1 MYRERLPSWLK
12 HLDFMLL
19 DILALLL
26 AFLLAFYLRIG
37 KGSAIISYRNL
48 VGVMVLIQVA
58 VSVCAQSYKGILRR
72 GYYMELV
79 RCVQHVAIIML
90 TTVLYLFF
98 AKIAEDTSRLML
110 AYTTIFYV
118 IFTYCLRLAW
128 KWVIKKSRFTFGR
141 RSLLIVTEGELAE
154 SVIQKITRE
163 TDASYQIAA
172 ICLLSG
178 EAPAT
183 DKVQMLSGKG
193 KAIEYLRKHWVDEVL
208 IVLSEG
214 NTVDEKFQ
222 QAMSRMGLTVHVAM
236 ADKAQLMGKCQVV
249 EHFGDYT
256 VVTSS
261 FNVVSPISMMVKRL
275 MDILGGLVGCLIT
288 ILLTIFIGPIIYI
301 QSPGPIFFSQERV
314 GMNGKKFKMHKFR
327 SMYLDAEE
335 RKQELLKENRVKDGM
350 MFKMEWDPRIIGSKT
365 LPDGRHKKGIGNF
378 IRDTSLDE
386 FPQFFNV
393 LKGDMS
399 LVGTRPPTVDEWE
412 KYKLHHH
419 ARLATKPGITG
430 LWQVTG
436 RSKITDFEEVV
447 RLDTQYIRR
456 WNLGLDLK
464 ILAKT
469 VKVVFTRDGSM

>member
-19 DILALLL
+19 DILALLM

-37 KGSAIISYRNL
+37 DGSAIISYRNF
-48 VGVMVLIQVA
+48 VGVMVLVQIA
-58 VSVCAQSYKGILRR
+58 VSVCNQSYKGILRR

-79 RCVQHVAIIML
+79 RCVQHVAVIML
-90 TTVLYLFF
+90 ITVLYLFF
-98 AKIAEDTSRLML
+98 AKIAEETSRLML
-110 AYTTIFYV
+110 AYTTVFYV
-118 IFTYCLRLAW
+118 AFTYCLRIAW

-141 RSLLIVTEGELAE
+141 RSLLIITEGDLAAG
-154 SVIQKITRE
+154 VIQKITRE
-163 TDASYQIAA
+163 TDTSYQIAA
-172 ICLLSG
+172 ICLLDDA
-178 EAPAT
+178 APEI
-183 DKVQMLSGKG
+183 GKIPVLTGVG
-193 KAIEYLRKHWVDEVL
+193 KAIAYLRKHWVDEVL

-214 NTVDEKFQ
+214 HMLEEKFQ
-222 QAMSRMGLTVHVAM
+222 QAISSMGLTVHIAM
-236 ADKAQLMGKCQVV
+236 ADKAQLMGKSQVV
-249 EHFGDYT
+249 ENFGDYT

-261 FNVVSPISMMVKRL
+261 FNVVSPISMLVKRL
-275 MDILGGLVGCLIT
+275 MDIVGGLLGCLVT
-288 ILLTIFIGPIIYI
+288 LLLTIFIGPIIYI

-314 GMNGKKFKMHKFR
+314 GMNGKKFKMYKFR
-327 SMYLDAEE
+327 SMNPDAEE
-335 RKQELLKENRVKDGM
+335 QKKDLLEDNQVKDGM

-365 LPDGRHKKGIGNF
+365 LPDGTHKKGICNF

-419 ARLATKPGITG
+419 ARLSTKPGITG
-430 LWQVTG
+430 LWQVSG
-436 RSKITDFEEVV
+436 RSKITDFEKVV
-447 RLDTQYIRR
+447 QLDTQYIRR